1 MSYSKRQFVEGA
13 LAEIG
18 LSNYQFDVAP
28 EQQELCLRRLDSMM
42 AEWNSKGIRVGYP
55 IPGSPE
61 NSDLDAETNVPDAAN
76 NAIETNLALRIST
89 IFGRQPMPAT
99 MIAAKNGYDTLVSWC
114 STPPEMTLPNT
125 LPAGAG
131 NKRIPGVI
139 SPFILETPKP
149 IDAGQDGAIQF

>member
-18 LSNYQFDVAP
+18 LSNYQFDVEP
-28 EQQELCLRRLDSMM
+28 QQQELCLRRLDSMM
-42 AEWNSKGIRVGYP
+42 AEWNSIGIRIGYP

-76 NAIETNLALRIST
+76 NAIETNLALRISP
-89 IFGRQPMPAT
+89 IFGRQPMPET
-99 MIAAKNGYDTLVSWC
+99 TKAAKIGYDALLSWT
-114 STPPEMTLPNT
+114 STPPEMVLPNT

-149 IDAGQDGAIQF
+149 IDGGQDGAIQF

>member
-18 LSNYQFDVAP
+18 LANYQFDTEPA
-28 EQQELCLRRLDSMM
+28 QQELCLRRLDSMM
-42 AEWNSKGIRVGYP
+42 AEWNSIGIRIGYP

-76 NAIETNLALRIST
+76 TAIETNLALRICP
-89 IFGRQPMPAT
+89 IFGRQPMAET
-99 MIAAKNGYDTLVSWC
+99 KIAAKNSYDSLLAWV
-114 STPPEMTLPNT
+114 STPPQMALPNT

-131 NKRIPGVI
+131 NKRIPGVL
-139 SPFILETPKP
+139 SPFIFETPKP
-149 IDAGQDGAIQF
+149 IDAGQDGAITF